1 MPIAL
6 PAALYASSELGTAA
20 VFALTVLVVAPGS
33 HAILQTLHKA
43 LPRGARLPVLVVLA
57 SGLLAIAE
65 LGWRMALGTL
75 PVSDAMM
82 LRALAVSGLVVW
94 PEIVAGGEDSAA
106 GGVRSAFGL
115 AFGFAFGLALLTA
128 IRFGIAAFGIEDAG
142 GLPVALLVLASGRAL
157 LGLRDRRKGAS

>member
-33 HAILQTLHKA
+33 HAILQALQKA

-94 PEIVAGGEDSAA
+94 PEIMATTDNAA
-106 GGVRSAFGL
+106 GVVRSAFGL

-128 IRFGIAAFGIEDAG
+128 IRFGIAAFGIADAG
-142 GLPVALLVLASGRAL
+142 GLPVALLILASGRAL
-157 LGLRDRRKGAS
+157 LELRDRRKGAS